1 MAVDRTYREQ
11 IPKERKEKKR
21 KKEKRPQDALHQQMS
36 CFDMHEMN
44 ETDSMMS
51 RLYILN
57 QTLLK
62 CCYGMQEA

>member
-1 MAVDRTYREQ
+1 MAVGSTYREQ
-11 IPKERKEKKR
+11 IPKERKR
-21 KKEKRPQDALHQQMS
+21 KKEKRPQDALYQQMS